1 MKKNTISLR
10 VSEDTLKILEENAQK
25 AKLSKSDF
33 LRCLITGTAI
43 HEDNGRQ
50 ELAKGFCNLYR
61 IIEEQHLDD
70 NVALMEGVA
79 SLCQKLS

>member
-61 IIEEQHLDD
+61 IIGEQHL
-70 NVALMEGVA
+70 NNNTALMEGVEA
-79 SLCQKLS
+79 LCRKLY

>member
-1 MKKNTISLR
+1 MKEKTISLR

-50 ELAKGFCNLYR
+50 ELTKEFCNLYR
-61 IIEEQHLDD
+61 IIGEQHL
-70 NVALMEGVA
+70 NNNTALMEGVEA
-79 SLCQKLS
+79 LCRKLY

>member
-25 AKLSKSDF
+25 AELSKSDF